1 MTKNEFNIPIY
12 DFKVIFVEI
21 EGRDDVPPMRKLL
34 KRLRCSEE
42 IEREVVESIE
52 NEDRDGGYT
61 LTSLGRKIFCVV
73 ILPQSSEEQRL
84 AVIDHEKRHI
94 EDDLLEHCAVTCKEA
109 SAYLAGYLTRCFYR
123 FTHH

>member
-1 MTKNEFNIPIY
+1 MILN
-12 DFKVIFVEI
+12 DFKPLGLDSYGVKISI
-21 EGRDDVPPMRKLL
+21 DNLSK
-34 KRLRCSEE
+34 EE
-42 IEREVVESIE
+42 IVESIE

-94 EDDLLEHCAVTCKEA
+94 EDDLLEHCSVTCKEA